1 MKQRKALH
9 RKNLGSTLR
18 ASLSDTGIRRMQQAP
33 LYGISPQHPG
43 KLVQRLPDGSEIVGI
58 FKNGVFVSSNR

>member
-1 MKQRKALH
+1 MKQTKTLSRKH
-9 RKNLGSTLR
+9 PRSSLR

-43 KLVQRLPDGSEIVGI
+43 KLIQRLPDGSEVVGT
-58 FKNGVFVSSNR
+58 FKNGVFVGSNR